1 MPDPTQPE
9 SVVVRGPEDE
19 RREPLMSRV
28 FRYALT
34 GPDDRTF
41 ELVELIGGFG
51 FLVGVLLEIV
61 DFVLQW
67 MNTTEGSFN
76 FAVYMGGLATGL
88 VALSGAQRIRDGRS
102 GGGP

>member
-1 MPDPTQPE
+1 MAVDEPSALLP
-9 SVVVRGPEDE
+9 GPRDE

-41 ELVELIGGFG
+41 ELVELMGAFG
-51 FLVGVLLEIV
+51 FLVGVMLEVV

-67 MNTTEGSFN
+67 VNGTEGSFN
-76 FAVYMGGLATGL
+76 FVLYMGGLATGCAAIG
-88 VALSGAQRIRDGRS
+88 VTQRFRDGRPV
-102 GGGP
+102 GGQ